1 MRGIKLGFVE
11 HPAGD
16 MMLVDFWV
24 KFQDEK
30 LASPSFGQS
39 KWAGHESKYWNW
51 TNCATLKLAGLF
63 FSIKPAIVFKLSR
76 ISVQNVI
83 QKFRLCNF
91 LWQTPSVL
99 WCEVVWLKATPPP
112 PEDFVRCIE
121 RILRL
126 YGEIDALC
134 RRAQNI
140 GFLRGFLLFFLF
152 ASKDS
157 HWFRHCKQAETL
169 SIQYT

>member
-1 MRGIKLGFVE
+1 
-11 HPAGD
+11 
-16 MMLVDFWV
+16 MMLIDFWV

-63 FSIKPAIVFKLSR
+63 FQSNLRSYLNCQEYLFKMSIKSFVCV
-76 ISVQNVI
+76 ISIDRRQRVG
-83 QKFRLCNF
+83 
-91 LWQTPSVL
+91 
-99 WCEVVWLKATPPP
+99 LKATPPP

-134 RRAQNI
+134 RRAHKI
-140 GFLRGFLLFFLF
+140 GFLLFFFLPQKIRIDF
-152 ASKDS
+152 GTANKPRLLVYSTPSNSHCSFSWGCHSKDWGRFLFS
-157 HWFRHCKQAETL
+157 
-169 SIQYT
+169 

>member
-1 MRGIKLGFVE
+1 
-11 HPAGD
+11 
-16 MMLVDFWV
+16 MMLIDFWV

-63 FSIKPAIVFKLSR
+63 FQSNLRSYLNCQEYLFKMSIKSFVCV
-76 ISVQNVI
+76 ISIDRRQRVG
-83 QKFRLCNF
+83 
-91 LWQTPSVL
+91 
-99 WCEVVWLKATPPP
+99 LKATPPP
-112 PEDFVRCIE
+112 SW
-121 RILRL
+121 
-126 YGEIDALC
+126 GLC
-134 RRAQNI
+134 TVHWTYITFIRRNRRTLSSCTQNW
-140 GFLRGFLLFFLF
+140 FSPFFLF

>member
-112 PEDFVRCIE
+112 SW
-121 RILRL
+121 
-126 YGEIDALC
+126 GLC
-134 RRAQNI
+134 TVHWTYITFIRRNRRT
-140 GFLRGFLLFFLF
+140 LP
-152 ASKDS
+152 SCTK
-157 HWFRHCKQAETL
+157 HWFSPRFSPFFSFCLKRFALISALQT
-169 SIQYT
+169 SRDS